1 MIRAG
6 SLLSIDRRDYKM
18 KRFYYDTGLPFSF
31 SLKIDLDD
39 LKIRTLKHNKAS
51 MLIID
56 GLIGTGKTTLA
67 THCADYLNGGYE
79 KVSFQ
84 KFKVLEDKLINLKE
98 QLALGGNDFAKK
110 LRLSHEKSVPVLIY
124 DEAGDFN
131 SRGALTK
138 FNAMVNRVFEVFR
151 AFKVIVILCLPSFT
165 SLDKSLMTKGVPRLL
180 IHIDD
185 RNQEYGDYKVYSL
198 WHIHYI
204 LDKMKK
210 LIVKTDA
217 FRLTQPVKRGH
228 FLDLPKE
235 RAKELDIIS
244 TANKLDT
251 LEDVEIKIDGLFCYN
266 DLAKRLGRSI
276 SWISK
281 AMNKLHIPAKK
292 VYKNRKYFDD
302 NALEILSEEI
312 DKQVRSQRGKEE

>member
-1 MIRAG
+1 
-6 SLLSIDRRDYKM
+6 M
-18 KRFYYDTGLPFSF
+18 KRFYYDTGLPFSL

-39 LKIRTLKHNKAS
+39 LKQRTLIENKAS

-56 GLIGTGKTTLA
+56 GLIGLGKTTLA
-67 THCADYLNGGYE
+67 SHCADYLNGGYE
-79 KVSFQ
+79 QVTKR
-84 KFKVLEDKLINLKE
+84 KFKVIKEKLIDLQK

-110 LRLSHEKSVPVLIY
+110 LRICHEEGFVVLIY

-165 SLDKSLMTKGVPRLL
+165 SLDKSLITKGVPRLL
-180 IHIDD
+180 IHITD
-185 RNQEYGDYKVYSL
+185 RNQDYGDYKVYSL
-198 WHIHYI
+198 WHIHYL

-210 LIVKTDA
+210 LVVKTDS

-228 FLDLPKE
+228 FLDLPNE
-235 RAKELDIIS
+235 RAKELDEIS
-244 TANKLDT
+244 TKSKLET

-292 VYKNRKYFDD
+292 VWKNRKYFDD
-302 NALEILSEEI
+302 NALEVLSEEI
-312 DKQVRSQRGKEE
+312 DKQVKQEGGKGE

>member
-1 MIRAG
+1 
-6 SLLSIDRRDYKM
+6 M
-18 KRFYYDTGLPFSF
+18 KRYYYDTGLPFSF
-31 SLKIDLDD
+31 SLKLDLDD
-39 LKIRTLKHNKAS
+39 LRIRTLKHNKAS
-51 MLIID
+51 MIIID

-67 THCADYLNGGYE
+67 THLADYLNGGYE
-79 KVSFQ
+79 KISDK
-84 KFKVLEDKLINLKE
+84 KFKVLKEMLIDFKE

-110 LRLSHEKSVPVLIY
+110 LNLCNDNGMPVLIY

-138 FNAMVNRVFEVFR
+138 FNSMVNRIFEVFR

-165 SLDKSLMTKGVPRLL
+165 SLDKSLFVKGIPRML
-180 IHIDD
+180 IHISY
-185 RNQEYGDYKVYSL
+185 RNQEYGDYSVYSL

-210 LIVKTDA
+210 LVVKTDA

-235 RAKELDIIS
+235 RAKELDEIS
-244 TANKLDT
+244 TKSKLET

-292 VYKNRKYFDD
+292 VWKNRKYFDD
-302 NALEILSEEI
+302 NALEVLAEEI
-312 DKQVRSQRGKEE
+312 DKQVKEQGGKGE